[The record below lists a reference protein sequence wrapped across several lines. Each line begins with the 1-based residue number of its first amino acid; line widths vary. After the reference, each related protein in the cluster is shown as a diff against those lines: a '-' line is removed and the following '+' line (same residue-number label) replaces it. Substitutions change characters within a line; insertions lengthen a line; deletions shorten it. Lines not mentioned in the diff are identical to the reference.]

1 MNFSK
6 NLTYLRK
13 QKGYK
18 LDEIASKTGFS
29 RSQWNNYELGTSYP
43 KFLDLIKI
51 SKYFDISETDLIH
64 IDLELMPINKIIGE
78 QKITNQLNEETEAYN
93 INYKDLAEA
102 RKETIDCLKKEINHL
117 EEKIASLTNKRKA
130 G

>member
-13 QKGYK
+13 QKGCK

-64 IDLELMPINKIIGE
+64 HDLELMPINKIIGE
-78 QKITNQLNEETEAYN
+78 QKITNQLNEETEVYN